1 MDKKIPK
8 VFANKVEKRTG
19 NNEEVYY
26 SNHDNLKR
34 EKNTSTLQEEQTS
47 MTGSKQ
53 IPSMNINQKINAIFN
68 SSNYIY
74 KADCEI
80 KLKNETVNKRIV
92 GKNMTHLITMDNELI
107 PIVDIVDIKR
117 K

>member
-8 VFANKVEKRTG
+8 VFANKIENKAG
-19 NNEEVYY
+19 NNEEIYY
-26 SNHDNLKR
+26 SNDKLNT
-34 EKNTSTLQEEQTS
+34 KNKQSSVEPKNI
-47 MTGSKQ
+47 SK
-53 IPSMNINQKINAIFN
+53 PNMNVNQKINLIFN

-80 KLKNETVNKRIV
+80 KLRNETIEKRIV

-107 PIVDIVDIKR
+107 PITDIIDIKR